1 MQKLKL
7 SVIDN
12 MITSKLTSAEVNFI
26 LVVSRYQDE
35 TGKVIG
41 VYYKDICKELDISYQ
56 KFYDI
61 KNSLVNKGII
71 RASKESYT
79 DWDIT
84 ICNNNFS
91 NPESYKE
98 GYINT
103 NHKIFFDK
111 NFFTLKAGEKLL
123 AMQFLKISYAGR
135 GEVMIGVDKFYKK
148 YTKLL
153 GVSKRVVQNYMT
165 SLRTFF
171 SVGVKDHIYW
181 IRPLVKVYRDLGSKS
196 EDERYR
202 GHIGETL
209 ARREKLD
216 HTMTTLQQT
225 VDLIKQYRDNLKD
238 KAIEY
243 LDRAIKMSL
252 EKANEHVRNKYKW
265 NRTLQPKL
273 VHKILRHDI
282 LQFL

>member
-12 MITSKLTSAEVNFI
+12 MIASKLTSAEVNFI

-35 TGKVIG
+35 TGRVIG

-61 KNSLVNKGII
+61 KNSLVEKGII
-71 RASKESYT
+71 SASKESYT

-84 ICNNNFS
+84 ICNNDFTNSDF
-91 NPESYKE
+91 KE

-111 NFFTLKAGEKLL
+111 NFYLLKANEKLL

-135 GEVMIGVDKFYKK
+135 GEVMIGIEKFYKK
-148 YTKLL
+148 YTELL
-153 GVSKRVVQNYMT
+153 GVTKRVIQNYMT
-165 SLRTFF
+165 SLREFF
-171 SVGVKDHIYW
+171 SIGVKDHIYW
-181 IRPLVKVYRDLGSKS
+181 IRPLIKVYRDLGSKS

-202 GHIGETL
+202 EHVGITL
-209 ARREKLD
+209 ARREKLN
-216 HTMTTLQQT
+216 HTKKTLKDT
-225 VDLIKQYRDNLKD
+225 IDLIKQYRNTLKD
-238 KAIEY
+238 KAVEY
-243 LDRAIKMSL
+243 LNNAIKMSL
-252 EKANEHVRNKYKW
+252 DKINEHVSNKYKW
-265 NRTLQPKL
+265 DRTLQPKL
-273 VHKILRHDI
+273 VHKLLRQI
-282 LQFL
+282 LQIQ

>member
-7 SVIDN
+7 SVIDK

-61 KNSLVNKGII
+61 KNSLVDKGII

-91 NPESYKE
+91 NPDSYKE

-111 NFFTLKAGEKLL
+111 NFFALKAGEKLL
-123 AMQFLKISYAGR
+123 AMHFLKICFAGR
-135 GEVMIGVDKFYKK
+135 GSVMIGVERFYKD
-148 YTKLL
+148 YTKLF
-153 GVSKRVVQNYMT
+153 GISKRVIQNYMT
-165 SLRTFF
+165 SLRIFF
-171 SVGVKDHIYW
+171 SIGVKDRIYW
-181 IRPLVKVYRDLGSKS
+181 ITPLKKVYRDLGSKS

-202 GHIGETL
+202 GHVGETL
-209 ARREKLD
+209 VRRDKLN
-216 HTMTTLQQT
+216 HTKVTLKDT
-225 VDLIKQYRDNLKD
+225 IDLIKQYRDTLKD
-238 KAIEY
+238 KAVEY
-243 LDRAIKMSL
+243 LDNAIKMSL
-252 EKANEHVRNKYKW
+252 NKINEHVVNKYKW
-265 NRTLQPKL
+265 DRTLQPKL
-273 VHKILRHDI
+273 VHKLLRQI
-282 LQFL
+282 LQLQ